1 MPTAE
6 PFAILRT
13 EKIKTWGE
21 LRKSHGHTMRTSQ
34 DTRTHLADV
43 AEPVSV
49 LVGSPDWVDGWRQ
62 EVEGMHLR
70 KLQQGQAHTLA
81 REFFLGMSP
90 EWAEGKSKKEIE
102 EWARANVDWLQK
114 RFGIERVRFVA
125 LHTDEQSPHLA
136 CYVLPLKAD
145 TKPGRGNGWTLSDR
159 ALKLGG
165 DKEALSELQTE
176 YAQAMERFKLRRG
189 IKGSKATHQKT
200 AAWRAQ
206 MARPLDA
213 PIIKPKPEAPTL
225 ADRMNPE
232 AYGKRVADATAT
244 AIFKQMKP
252 YHQQAKAQARELQQL
267 RGMVEHLRPLAD
279 AFKRFMARVL
289 GHPADLG
296 SVQGL
301 NHAHGAL
308 NAFLEASLPKPTP
321 PGTEKPQALL
331 VAAPANPQR
340 PSPMR
345 GRSPSP

>member
-6 PFAILRT
+6 QFAILRT
-13 EKIKTWGE
+13 EKIKTWGG
-21 LRKSHGHTMRTSQ
+21 LQKSQGHTMRTSQ
-34 DTRTHLADV
+34 DDRTHLADV
-43 AEPVSV
+43 AEPVRV

-90 EWAEGKSKKEIE
+90 EWCEGKSKKDIE
-102 EWARANVDWLQK
+102 EWSRANVEWLQK

-125 LHTDEQSPHLA
+125 LHLDEITPHLVA
-136 CYVLPLKAD
+136 YVLPLKAD

-176 YAQAMERFKLRRG
+176 YAQAMEQFKLRRG

-200 AAWRAQ
+200 AAWRTQ

-213 PIIKPKPEAPTL
+213 PIIKPKPETPTL
-225 ADRMNPE
+225 ADRVNPE

-252 YHQQAKAQARELQQL
+252 YHQQAKAQAKELQQL
-267 RGMVEHLRPLAD
+267 RAMVEHLRPLAE

-289 GHPADLG
+289 GHPVDLG
-296 SVQGL
+296 SLQGL
-301 NHAHGAL
+301 NDANGAL
-308 NAFLEASLPKPTP
+308 KAFLEVSLPKPTP
-321 PGTEKPQALL
+321 PPAEKHQTTSA
-331 VAAPANPQR
+331 AAPASPQR
-340 PSPMR
+340 PSPRR
-345 GRSPSP
+345 GRSPFP